1 MHDKQKVLTSLKK
14 ARSHIEK
21 IIKMVED
28 EEYCIDVIQQLNAI
42 NGYVDSAKNTQ
53 LKHHLSSCF
62 TKGVLVKN
70 NKQKQKLIDEVIQA
84 VKLGK

>member
-1 MHDKQKVLTSLKK
+1 MHDKTKVLTSLKK

-42 NGYVDSAKNTQ
+42 NGYIDSAKRTQ
-53 LKHHLSSCF
+53 LKHHLDSCF
-62 TKGVLVKN
+62 TRGVISKN
-70 NKQKQKLIDEVIQA
+70 KKERQRLIDEVIQA